1 MKTSSPKNMAR
12 DFVTS
17 YVTKSQITLV
27 GSMLGFGLIGVNP
40 ANAISV
46 GFVSSNPINT
56 PDFATEFTPLPTGSG
71 FSYPTTPFDGFS
83 VQQVNGQ
90 PNDLWTTY
98 NPGGG
103 DGKGWYPSA
112 GDLGYTQIALQSGQN
127 FDSASLFV
135 GSGYGAGGTLFLTYE
150 LLQNSTSVASG
161 VLSGHTSPF
170 QWLSIT
176 GGGFNTIRLRDSFGT
191 PGSFLD
197 GTLNA
202 LAFDKINATVGQTS
216 QPVPEPFTIIGTLVG
231 GTAALRMR
239 KKLKVT
245 SKSN

>member
-1 MKTSSPKNMAR
+1 
-12 DFVTS
+12 
-17 YVTKSQITLV
+17 
-27 GSMLGFGLIGVNP
+27 MLGFGLIGVNP

-46 GFVSSNPINT
+46 GFVSSNPITT
-56 PDFATEFTPLPTGSG
+56 PDFATEFTSLPDGVIA
-71 FSYPTTPFDGFS
+71 YPTAPFDGFS
-83 VQQVNGQ
+83 MQQVNGQ
-90 PNDLWTTY
+90 ADNLWTTY

-103 DGKGWYPSA
+103 DGKGWYPNG

-135 GSGYGAGGTLFLTYE
+135 GSGSGGSLFLTYE
-150 LLQNSTSVASG
+150 LLENSTSVASG

-176 GGGFNTIRLRDSFGT
+176 GGGFNTIRLRDGNT

-197 GTLNA
+197 GSVNA
-202 LAFDKINATVGQTS
+202 LAFDKINATVQQTS
-216 QPVPEPFTIIGTLVG
+216 QSVPEPFTIVGTLIG

-239 KKLKVT
+239 KKLKAN
-245 SKSN
+245 SN